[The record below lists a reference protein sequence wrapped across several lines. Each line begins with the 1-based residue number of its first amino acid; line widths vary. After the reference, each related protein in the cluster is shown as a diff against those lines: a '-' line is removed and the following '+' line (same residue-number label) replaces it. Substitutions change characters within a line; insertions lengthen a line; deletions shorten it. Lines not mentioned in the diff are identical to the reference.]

1 MLNKLLEAEE
11 LAFLA
16 ELMAKESDDNHSVT
30 VQLPQASPLM
40 PLLGQAQG
48 LELMAQFKHHQ
59 LRFPVRLQISES
71 LHPELIFDAPEIIEI
86 GPNLRK
92 WRFRPDESL
101 RLFDRLGNESPLNLL
116 DLSANG
122 LSLSR
127 SETDQPLPEQLD
139 LQLELPDGGDRLAL
153 SARRVRELDSTSAAY
168 QLEMQGDVAEDRL
181 RWFLFNQHPVIQ
193 EQRKPHPETSDEN

>member
-1 MLNKLLEAEE
+1 MRLKSSR
-11 LAFLA
+11 LAQ
-16 ELMAKESDDNHSVT
+16 T
-30 VQLPQASPLM
+30 CASGAFVPT
-40 PLLGQAQG
+40 
-48 LELMAQFKHHQ
+48 K
-59 LRFPVRLQISES
+59 
-71 LHPELIFDAPEIIEI
+71 
-86 GPNLRK
+86 
-92 WRFRPDESL
+92 SL
-101 RLFDRLGNESPLNLL
+101 RLLIVQGNESPLNLL

-139 LQLELPDGGDRLAL
+139 LQLELPDGVIALAL